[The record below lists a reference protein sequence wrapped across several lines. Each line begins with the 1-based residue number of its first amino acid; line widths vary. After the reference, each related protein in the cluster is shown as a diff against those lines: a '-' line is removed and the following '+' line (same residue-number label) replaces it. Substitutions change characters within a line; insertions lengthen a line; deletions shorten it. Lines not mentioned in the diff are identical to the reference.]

1 MYIKMYDMTYDGRL
15 VQLLTNTLMLRIFL
29 LIFQA
34 QSVSYNKYG
43 HGMSLCTDHS
53 RLTSINNL
61 QINSSQLL
69 HTNKMF
75 NGVNVMAQTVIKCNL
90 AQTPLFRFFSIS

>member
-1 MYIKMYDMTYDGRL
+1 MYYMMYDGHL
-15 VQLLTNTLMLRIFL
+15 VESTTNTLMQRIFL
-29 LIFQA
+29 LIIQA

-43 HGMSLCTDHS
+43 HGKSLCTDHP

-69 HTNKMF
+69 HNEYD
-75 NGVNVMAQTVIKCNL
+75 V
-90 AQTPLFRFFSIS
+90 